1 MKKIFMII
9 VLSALSLMAF
19 AQDKKNIVIAQPQCQ
34 NAMVAKLITSSLSAA
49 LAQSDEWQPVERP
62 SDEEM
67 KKALEEGGT
76 VGNMPTA
83 QYMLTTSVDDMGGMS
98 FISCKIMD
106 IETSA
111 IVGSAM
117 ASAESS
123 PQSIKDACTS
133 LAQQLLAK

>member
-1 MKKIFMII
+1 MNRLVII
-9 VLSALSLMAF
+9 LLSALSLTAF

-34 NAMVAKLITSSLSAA
+34 NAMVVNLIKSSLSAA

-67 KKALEEGGT
+67 KRALEEGST

-83 QYMLTTSVDDMGGMS
+83 QYVLATSVDDMGGMF
-98 FISCKIMD
+98 FISCRIMD
-106 IETSA
+106 VESST
-111 IVGSAM
+111 IVGSSM

-123 PQSIKDACTS
+123 PQSIKDACAS
-133 LAQQLLAK
+133 LAQQLLVK

>member
-1 MKKIFMII
+1 MKKLLII
-9 VLSALSLMAF
+9 LLSALSLTAF

-34 NAMVAKLITSSLSAA
+34 NAMVAKLIKSSLSAA
-49 LAQSDEWQPVERP
+49 LAQSDEWQPIERP

-67 KKALEEGGT
+67 KKALEEGCT

-83 QYMLTTSVDDMGGMS
+83 QYVLTTAVDDMGGMS
-98 FISCKIMD
+98 FISCRIMD

-123 PQSIKDACTS
+123 PQSIKDACAS

>member
-1 MKKIFMII
+1 MKKIFTII
-9 VLSALSLMAF
+9 VLVALSLIAF
-19 AQDKKNIVIAQPQCQ
+19 AQDKKNIVIAQPQCH
-34 NAMVAKLITSSLSAA
+34 NAMVAKLIKSSLSAA
-49 LAQSDEWQPVERP
+49 FAQSDEWQPIERP

-83 QYMLTTSVDDMGGMS
+83 QYMLATSVNDMGGQS
-98 FISCKIMD
+98 FISCRIME
-106 IETSA
+106 IESSA

-123 PQSIKDACTS
+123 PQSIKDASAS

>member
-1 MKKIFMII
+1 MKKLLII
-9 VLSALSLMAF
+9 LLSALSLTAF

-67 KKALEEGGT
+67 KKAMEEGGT

-83 QYMLTTSVDDMGGMS
+83 QYVLATSVDAMAGVS
-98 FISCKIMD
+98 FISCRIMD
-106 IETSA
+106 VESSA

-123 PQSIKDACTS
+123 PQSIKEACAS